1 MKTSDRSY
9 ARIAQQYCS
18 DVLTGRIT
26 ACKWVRLA
34 CRRQVEDLKRY
45 PSRDCA
51 FYFDEAEAGRICRF
65 IELLPHTKGEL
76 RGRRIRLEPWQVFI
90 LSAVF
95 GWKSH
100 DGHRRFRRAYV
111 EVPRGNGKS
120 TLLSG
125 IGLYCLLADREPG
138 AEVYSFATTRDQ
150 AKIVWGDA
158 KEMARMS
165 EPLQRQFG
173 IEVLANSLYVS
184 STNSTFQA
192 KSAEGSTL
200 DGLNTHLA
208 IIDELHAHK
217 TRAVYDVVETSLGK
231 RRNSLLFVIT
241 TAGFDLSG
249 ICYEVRSMV
258 TGLLQGTATDERQFG
273 IIYSIDD
280 GDDWRTEAALVKA
293 NPNWNVS
300 VRPEVISG
308 LQQKAMLLASAQNNF
323 LTKHLDC
330 WCNANSAWMDMS
342 AWDACADT
350 SLKPDDFAGE
360 PCFIGLDLASKRDLA
375 AKMLLFPR
383 QIDGK
388 THVFVFGQYYLP
400 EQAVAESPNSQMR
413 GWAADGY
420 VKASPGATTDYGE
433 ILEDLRLD
441 CAQYDVRKIGY
452 DPWQST
458 PIVLKLDEEGAPL
471 SEVRQTV
478 QNLSEPMKEL
488 EAMVLDHRLHH
499 NGDPALRWMMSNV
512 VAHVDAKDNIY
523 PRKERPEQ
531 KIDGPVAAIIGL
543 SRLLADTKDESGADF
558 SEFLAD
564 PLVLNYG

>member
-1 MKTSDRSY
+1 MLEDR
-9 ARIAQQYCS
+9 IP
-18 DVLTGRIT
+18 

-76 RGRRIRLEPWQVFI
+76 RGQRIRLEPWQVFI
-90 LSAVF
+90 LSCVF
-95 GWKSH
+95 GWKAH
-100 DGHRRFRRAYV
+100 DGTRRFRRAYI

-150 AKIVWGDA
+150 AKITWGDA
-158 KEMARMS
+158 REMAKLTPS
-165 EPLQRQFG
+165 LQTQFG
-173 IEVLANSLYVS
+173 LEVLANSLYVP

-231 RRNSLLFVIT
+231 RRNSLMFVIT

-258 TGLLQGTATDERQFG
+258 TGILQGTASDERQFG
-273 IIYSIDD
+273 MIFGIDD
-280 GDDWRTEAALVKA
+280 GDDWRTEDALIKA
-293 NPNWNVS
+293 NPNWAIS
-300 VRPEVISG
+300 VRPEVVIG
-308 LQQKAMLLASAQNNF
+308 LQQKAMLLSSAQNNF
-323 LTKHLDC
+323 LTKHLDV
-330 WCNANSAWMDMS
+330 WCNANSSWMDMS
-342 AWDACADT
+342 AWDACADPAL
-350 SLKPDDFAGE
+350 SADDFAGE
-360 PCFIGLDLASKRDLA
+360 QCFIGLDLASKRDLA
-375 AKMLLFPR
+375 AKVCLFPR
-383 QIDGK
+383 VEGGK
-388 THVFVFGQYYLP
+388 THVYVFGQYYLP
-400 EQAVAESPNSQMR
+400 EAAVEQSNNSQMR
-413 GWAADGY
+413 GWASEGI

-441 CAQYDVRKIGY
+441 CARFDVQKIGY

-523 PRKERPEQ
+523 PRKQRPEQ

-543 SRLLADTKDESGADF
+543 SRLLADRKETSADF

-564 PLVLNYG
+564 PLILNYG